1 MTSKSSPASRI
12 TLRDFSSRPMRAFHT
27 TWVAS
32 FLSFIAWFGIAPLMP
47 VVREDLGLTPAQV
60 GNTVIASVAI
70 TVVARLVIGKLLDRY
85 GPRRTYTWLLVL
97 GSLPV
102 MGIGLAQ
109 TYEQFLLFRLAIGAI
124 GASFVITQFH
134 TSVMFAPNVVG
145 LANATTAGWG
155 NAGGGAAQFLM
166 PLVMTG
172 IMAATGLGDG
182 SAWRVAMV
190 VPGFAL
196 LVCGLFY
203 ARLTTDTPEG
213 NTPVGADRAE
223 KPKGTFLEACRD
235 RRVWVLALI
244 YAACFGVELT
254 IHNVA
259 ALYFTD
265 YFDLGL
271 QAAGMAAASFG
282 FIALF
287 ARSLGGWLGDRF
299 GRRGGLSGRVRWLFF
314 ALLGEGVALVAFSRV
329 TVSAMAIVSLVVFA
343 LFIHMSTG
351 ATYSVVPF
359 VNKRALGSVSGI
371 VGAGG
376 NVGAVASGFLFRG
389 ALPFPTAFLILGG
402 VVLVTSFAALT
413 VRFAPAE
420 EHAAR
425 LDMEARLAA
434 ATA

>member
-1 MTSKSSPASRI
+1 
-12 TLRDFSSRPMRAFHT
+12 MRAFHT
-27 TWVAS
+27 TWVAF
-32 FLSFIAWFGIAPLMP
+32 FLAFVAWFGIAPLMP

-70 TVVARLVIGKLLDRY
+70 TVVARLAVGRLLDRF
-85 GPRRTYTWLLVL
+85 GPRRTYSWLLVL

-102 MGIGLAQ
+102 MGIGLAE

-124 GASFVITQFH
+124 GASFVITQYH

-166 PLVMTG
+166 PLLMGGVM
-172 IMAATGLGDG
+172 ASTGLGEG
-182 SAWRVAMV
+182 GAWRVAMV
-190 VPGFAL
+190 VPGVAL
-196 LVCGLFY
+196 LVVGLLY
-203 ARLTTDTPEG
+203 SRLTTDTPAG
-213 NTPVGADRAE
+213 NVAPRAE
-223 KPKGTFLEACRD
+223 KPTGTFREACRD
-235 RRVWVLALI
+235 RRVWALALV
-244 YAACFGVELT
+244 YAASFGIELT

-259 ALYFTD
+259 ALYFAD
-265 YFDLGL
+265 YFGLGL
-271 QAAGMAAASFG
+271 RAAGLAAGSFG

-299 GRRGGLSGRVRWLFF
+299 GLRAGLGGRVRWLFL
-314 ALLGEGVALVAFSRV
+314 ALLGEGIALVAFSRM
-329 TVSAMAIVSLVVFA
+329 TIVAVAVPALVVFA
-343 LFIHMSTG
+343 LFVHMTTG

-359 VNKRALGSVSGI
+359 VNKRALGSVAGI

-389 ALPFPTAFLILGG
+389 DVPFPTAFLVLGG
-402 VVLVTSFAALT
+402 LVVASAFAALT
-413 VRFAPAE
+413 VRFTPDE
-420 EHAAR
+420 EHVAR
-425 LDMEARLAA
+425 LDLEARLAA

>member
-1 MTSKSSPASRI
+1 
-12 TLRDFSSRPMRAFHT
+12 MRAFHT
-27 TWVAS
+27 TWVAF

-166 PLVMTG
+166 PLVMAGVVT
-172 IMAATGLGDG
+172 ATGLGEG

-190 VPGFAL
+190 VPGVAL
-196 LVCGLFY
+196 LIVGLLY
-203 ARLTTDTPEG
+203 ARLTTDTPAG
-213 NTPVGADRAE
+213 NTPIGADTAE
-223 KPKGTFLEACRD
+223 KPEGTFLEACRD
-235 RRVWVLALI
+235 WRVWVLALV

-265 YFDLGL
+265 YFGLGL

-299 GRRGGLSGRVRWLFF
+299 GRRRGLSGRVRWLFL
-314 ALLGEGVALVAFSRV
+314 ALLGEGVALLAFSRV
-329 TVSAMAIVSLVVFA
+329 TVSAVAIVSLVVFA
-343 LFIHMSTG
+343 LFVHMSTG

-359 VNKRALGSVSGI
+359 VNRRALGSVSGI

-402 VVLVTSFAALT
+402 AVLVTSFAALT

-425 LDMEARLAA
+425 LDMDARI
-434 ATA
+434 ATATA